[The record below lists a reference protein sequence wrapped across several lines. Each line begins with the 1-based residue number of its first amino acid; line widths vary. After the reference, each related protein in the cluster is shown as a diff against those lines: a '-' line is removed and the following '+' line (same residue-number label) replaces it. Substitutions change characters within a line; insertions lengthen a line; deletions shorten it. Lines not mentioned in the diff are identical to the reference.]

1 MLSQTAEYA
10 LRAMACLAMRPDELV
25 AASTLA
31 EETKVP
37 PDYLAKVLQQLSNAD
52 LIRGRRGVGGGYRLT
67 RPPSKIN
74 LLDVI
79 NAIDAIRRIE
89 TCPLGLPG
97 HGSNLCP
104 VHRRLDQAAAAL
116 IEIFGGV
123 TLHDVIS
130 DPTSSRP
137 LCDTATSAKLSI
149 DGALRNRRSGKES

>member
-25 AASTLA
+25 ATSTLA
-31 EETKVP
+31 QQTKVP
-37 PDYLAKVLQQLSNAD
+37 PDYLAKVLQLLSNAD
-52 LIRGRRGVGGGYRLT
+52 LIRGRRGVGGGYRLS
-67 RPPSKIN
+67 RPASKIR

-89 TCPLGLPG
+89 TCPLGLSN
-97 HGSNLCP
+97 HGPLLCP

-123 TLHDVIS
+123 TLQDMVS
-130 DPTSSRP
+130 DPSTSRP
-137 LCDTATSAKLSI
+137 LCDAAATARLSI
-149 DGALRNRRSGKES
+149 DGTLGDRKPARGS